1 MSITGS
7 QESSGFIRG
16 EEINNRIGKYLL
28 MVRETADLGSF
39 CQ

>member
-16 EEINNRIGKYLL
+16 EEINNDTGPYSTLGTLL
-28 MVRETADLGSF
+28 RDTI
-39 CQ
+39 QRNK